1 MSKLKCRR
9 GEVIR
14 TIAVQMNLPDP
25 GGGGGANYPPQCSPG
40 SAIENPIIK
49 EVYRILY

>member
-25 GGGGGANYPPQCSPG
+25 GGGG
-40 SAIENPIIK
+40 AITPLNAA
-49 EVYRILY
+49 LDLQ